1 MRNIF
6 KAPIVLIFILFLSAC
21 SSNGF
26 KADYKLKIEPF
37 TFTNQHHE
45 KVSLDDLK
53 GQVWLGQFVFTNC
66 ATVCGPMM
74 VNMAKLQDELIK
86 EKVEDYKIVS
96 FTVDPAVDSPEVLQ
110 EYLDIFEPADES
122 KWEMLTGYR
131 QDDIA
136 EIAKKS
142 FATIVAPDPNSNQ
155 VTHGV
160 NFYLVNQEGTVVKMY
175 NGSMDVQ
182 YEDIVKDMKALIK
195 QGA

>member
-6 KAPIVLIFILFLSAC
+6 RVPFVLIFVLLLTAC

-45 KVSLDDLK
+45 EVSLDDLK

-74 VNMAKLQDELIK
+74 VNMTKLQDELVK
-86 EKVEDYKIVS
+86 ENVEDYKIVS

-131 QDDIA
+131 QDTIA

-160 NFYLVNQEGTVVKMY
+160 NFYLVNRDGIVVKMY